1 MCTCI
6 VIAGPLINYV
16 TVKQHLINIVK
27 LANLN
32 KLKPRQIGREDPW
45 PALEFLMLG
54 IWGGFQANV

>member
-32 KLKPRQIGREDPW
+32 KLKPGQIGREDPW
-45 PALEFLMLG
+45 LALEFLILG